1 MDYQEILQKVQGF
14 LETVDQQ
21 LLAAAAVLVLLL
33 LLFWRV
39 LRRTSRI
46 EREVA
51 RLNERLERI
60 REEVRSLSRP
70 PLSVAPAK
78 EAVADAGSAGES
90 GATEE
95 APAVVPDL
103 TEAQAE
109 EDDLLSRAAASL
121 AEAGLDEELAVSDD
135 SFSFGEEDT
144 AEPHELPAAEEE
156 PSAVFAAEEDQIAA
170 PTEEPETPALEPQAE
185 EPSAQEPAAQEPAAQ
200 EPAAQEPAAQEPADQ
215 EPAASG
221 VVKLESDPA
230 RPGVSMVR
238 CLSCNYKLAY
248 PEKLSGKRVR
258 CPSCRAGLDLP

>member
-170 PTEEPETPALEPQAE
+170 PTEEPATPAVAPQAE
-185 EPSAQEPAAQEPAAQ
+185 EPAA
-200 EPAAQEPAAQEPADQ
+200 Q

-248 PEKLSGKRVR
+248 PEKLAGKRVR